1 MVLVRAGAGVF
12 LLMQSSWCGVHTAQ
26 VVFRGTNPES
36 PQDICLN
43 TMAKPTTVGAEGGA
57 LAGAEF
63 HAGFLGACTVH
74 KQRVVRS
81 KFCLSV
87 LAGSFLVRL
96 R

>member
-1 MVLVRAGAGVF
+1 MVLVLVF
-12 LLMQSSWCGVHTAQ
+12 LTNAIIMVWCAQ

-36 PQDICLN
+36 LQDICLN

-74 KQRVVRS
+74 KQSVVRS